1 VCKWH
6 NLGVNP
12 LIAITIAGLSSLPGQ
27 SIGTSDLDD
36 VARKVIADLPAELA
50 DEFAEQL
57 RMESSWSGNFRSK
70 LQEYLLKGQS
80 QDAGIWP
87 LLAPAPLYDALKH
100 CPAQPIKRKW
110 LRPGSTRSVKATKVF
125 RSRFA
130 DSKPTPGW
138 VYDYSDRGLKK
149 VPGWDDPKRLLNN
162 ALLGC
167 PPDQD
172 LAQALLEMK
181 MDDGSMTDVM
191 VSFSHAYA
199 DRSGNAFPGVTLY
212 DAWASGAEM
221 EMPDVECLGIV
232 HDLLDDW
239 KTWKAPV
246 RKQDSLY
253 DAIGELFVQAQRH
266 RGLRHALA
274 VSYMTAGK
282 EPLAEYGSNHMQFH
296 ALWEDCSS
304 TPSALIER
312 LPGQKA
318 WRKFLE
324 DWRDEVKESDALQA
338 RAQVRWTTLSQ
349 AEGRTRELCLRILR
363 ENELID

>member
-1 VCKWH
+1 M
-6 NLGVNP
+6 
-12 LIAITIAGLSSLPGQ
+12 
-27 SIGTSDLDD
+27 
-36 VARKVIADLPAELA
+36 AEEL
-50 DEFAEQL
+50 AEQL
-57 RMESSWSGNFRSK
+57 RMESSWSEHFRSK
-70 LQEYLLKGQS
+70 LQDYLLKGQS
-80 QDAGIWP
+80 RDAGTWP
-87 LLAPAPLYDALKH
+87 LQELAPLYDAKTH

-110 LRPGSTRSVKATKVF
+110 LNPKSTRSLKAAKMF

-130 DSKPTPGW
+130 EFKPAPGW
-138 VYDYSDRGLKK
+138 VYDYASRGLKK
-149 VPGWDDPKRLLNN
+149 LPAWNDPKRLLLN
-162 ALLGC
+162 ALLGA
-167 PPDQD
+167 PPEQD
-172 LAQALLEMK
+172 LAQAILEMK
-181 MDDGSMTDVM
+181 MDDGSMVALMT
-191 VSFSHAYA
+191 SFSHAYA
-199 DRSGNAFPGVTLY
+199 DRSGNAFPGITLY
-212 DAWASGAEM
+212 DAWSSGAEM

-318 WRKFLE
+318 WRNFLE